1 MAKRRKRAAREG
13 SAAERAAAR
22 PGIGTLAVVAM
33 LVAAVMILAPN
44 LQEYIVQREQI
55 ARLQQQSETTRQTI
69 AGLETERERWNDPAY
84 VQAQARERLLFVM
97 PGETSYL
104 VAAPPADR
112 PAAPPPQPTVEQH
125 QTPSD
130 WLGTLGESFLHSGL
144 PPEPG
149 PTP

>member
-1 MAKRRKRAAREG
+1 MPKGREREASG
-13 SAAERAAAR
+13 PERDPGR

-33 LVAAVMILAPN
+33 LMAAVMILAPN
-44 LQEYIVQREQI
+44 LQEYIVQREEI
-55 ARLQQQSETTRQTI
+55 ARLQQQSETTRQSI
-69 AGLETERERWNDPAY
+69 AGLEAERERWNDPAY

-104 VAAPPADR
+104 VAAPPVER
-112 PAAPPPQPTVEQH
+112 PAAPPPQPAVEQH
-125 QTPSD
+125 ETPSD

-144 PPEPG
+144 PPEAE